1 MFKGSFARCMRR
13 LASRRSYSNGYDSS
27 RFQMSHGVKGKI
39 ESSIKY
45 GLAGGIGYAIAET
58 VNEEYAKSAKTAQP
72 ATQGG
77 EGKST
82 LKLEECTSPTYC
94 SSQKLPQVIEQ
105 LKKVVGNN
113 PDNFSDGKAD
123 LDSHSDTYFNTHH
136 AKPDERPGIIFFPR
150 STEEVSKL
158 VKICHDN
165 DVPVV
170 PFSGGTSLEG
180 HFLPTRKS
188 ATVMIDFSKYMNKI
202 LKLDK
207 TDLDVQVQAGVPW
220 EDLNDMLNEQ
230 NLLFGCDPGPG
241 AELGGCIA
249 NSCSGTKAYRYGTM
263 KENVVNLT
271 VVLADGTIIKTRRRP
286 RKSSAGYNLNGL
298 FTGNEGTLGI
308 VTEATVKC
316 HVKPKFETVAVM
328 SFPTVGDAAACS
340 STITQQGI
348 QLNAMELLDDK
359 MMHLVN
365 SQGATTRTDWK
376 EQPTLFLKIGG
387 RNENIIKELVQEV
400 EGIARQHGSS
410 NFEFA
415 KDDDEK
421 LMLWEA
427 RKYALWSVIDAGK
440 ARNKGANVWT
450 TDVALPLSNFAKV
463 IEETKEE
470 MDKTPLLY
478 ATVGHAGDGNFH
490 SFIIYNDDKELKIC
504 ERLVE
509 NMVRRAIEAEGTCT
523 GEHGVGIGKRKY
535 VLEELGPAPID
546 LMRRIKFAMDPHRI
560 LNPDK
565 IFQIDPLHDP
575 ECEVDD
581 HSDRHPETSA

>member
-1 MFKGSFARCMRR
+1 MFKRSFAKCLRGF
-13 LASRRSYSNGYDSS
+13 ASRRNYSNGYNGSS
-27 RFQMSHGVKGKI
+27 SFQVSHSSKRRI

-45 GLAGGIGYAIAET
+45 LLAGGIGYAIAET
-58 VNEEYAKSAKTAQP
+58 VNEESAKSKKAAQ
-72 ATQGG
+72 TKSQGG
-77 EGKST
+77 DGKSI
-82 LKLEECTSPTYC
+82 LKLEECSSPTYC
-94 SSQKLPQVIEQ
+94 SAQKMPQVIEQ
-105 LKKVVGNN
+105 LKKVVNDN
-113 PDNFSDGKAD
+113 PDCYTDAKAD
-123 LDSHSDTYFNTHH
+123 LDDHSDTYFNTHH
-136 AKPDERPGIIFFPR
+136 AKPDERPHIIFYPK

-202 LKLDK
+202 LKVNK

-220 EDLNDMLNEQ
+220 EDLNDALDEQ

-241 AELGGCIA
+241 AQIGGCVA

-271 VVLADGTIIKTRRRP
+271 VVLADGTVIKTRRRP

-316 HVKPKFETVAVM
+316 HVKPVMETVAVM

-348 QLNAMELLDDK
+348 HLEAMELLDDK

-365 SQGATTRTDWK
+365 TQGATTRTDWK

-387 RNENIIKELVQEV
+387 RNDSIIKEVVQEV
-400 EGIARQHGSS
+400 EKIANKHRSS

-415 KDDDEK
+415 KDEDEK

-440 ARNKGANVWT
+440 ARNQNANVWT

-463 IEETKEE
+463 IEDTKEE
-470 MDKTPLLY
+470 MDKSPLLY

-490 SFIIYNDDKELKIC
+490 SFIIYNDDKERKIC
-504 ERLVE
+504 EQLVE
-509 NMVRRAIEAEGTCT
+509 NMVRRAIDADGTCT

-535 VLEELGPAPID
+535 LLEELGPKPVD
-546 LMRRIKFAMDPHRI
+546 LMRRIKLALDPHRI

-565 IFQIDPLHDP
+565 IFTIDPEHDP
-575 ECEVDD
+575 EQDTE
-581 HSDRHPETSA
+581 RH